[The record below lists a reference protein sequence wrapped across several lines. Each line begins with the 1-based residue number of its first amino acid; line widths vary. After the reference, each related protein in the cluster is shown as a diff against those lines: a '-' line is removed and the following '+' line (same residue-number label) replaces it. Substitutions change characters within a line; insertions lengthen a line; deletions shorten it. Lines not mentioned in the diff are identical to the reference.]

1 MIKEHN
7 KNIEDN
13 EIGVPLIPLIESIV
27 EWTPQRQR
35 YTMYSGHLDRKLT
48 VRVTMV
54 IGLWS
59 LKCSRQAS

>member
-1 MIKEHN
+1 M
-7 KNIEDN
+7 
-13 EIGVPLIPLIESIV
+13 IPLIESIV